1 MSRPAR
7 PAAALALAAAALIA
21 GCGSTASSGPGPSPD
36 ATAAGA
42 PFLATSLATP
52 DSTWAVAVMGGSAS
66 SHNNFWQL
74 FARPAGSGKWQLATP
89 PGTADNGGLV
99 LADAG
104 GRSLITAFRP
114 SQYLTYTPLTLTR
127 DGGRAWSSTGPLD
140 AALANSPDA
149 LAAAPATGHLLAL
162 LTSGTAKLA
171 APGYTSWQTLTSQRT
186 LAATPAGR
194 RCGLHTLTAAAF
206 TPSGLPLLAGAC
218 SRPGMTGIFT
228 TRGGIWQASGPR
240 PPAAL
245 AREAIT
251 VLRLTRTANRTVAL
265 LKAGTGP
272 AASLLAAWSAD
283 SGGHWALSPP
293 VKLDS
298 AKLSS
303 ASFGPT
309 GAAAIVL
316 SGNRAETIAGAGA
329 GWQALPALPAG
340 TATLAPGPSGGFD
353 ALAVHRT
360 TLTVWQL
367 APGSATWRTTQT
379 VTVPI
384 QFGSSG

>member
-1 MSRPAR
+1 
-7 PAAALALAAAALIA
+7 
-21 GCGSTASSGPGPSPD
+21 
-36 ATAAGA
+36 
-42 PFLATSLATP
+42 
-52 DSTWAVAVMGGSAS
+52 MGGSAG

-74 FARPAGSGKWQLATP
+74 FVRPAGSGRWQLVTP

-99 LADAG
+99 VAVAG

-114 SQYLTYTPLTLTR
+114 SQYLTYTPLALTR
-127 DGGRAWSSTGPLD
+127 DGGRAWSSAGPLD
-140 AALANSPDA
+140 AALANFPDA
-149 LAAAPATGHLLAL
+149 LAAAPATGYLLAL
-162 LTSGTAKLA
+162 LTSGTATLA
-171 APGYTSWQTLTSQRT
+171 APGYTRWETLTSQRA
-186 LAATPAGR
+186 LAATPGGR
-194 RCGLHTLTAAAF
+194 HCGLHTLTAAAF
-206 TPSGLPLLAGAC
+206 APSGLPLLAGVC

-228 TRGGIWQASGPR
+228 TRNGTWQASGPSL
-240 PPAAL
+240 PAAL
-245 AREAIT
+245 AGEAIT

-265 LKAGTGP
+265 LQAGTGP

-283 SGGHWALSPP
+283 SGSHWALSPP
-293 VKLDS
+293 FKLSS

-309 GAAAIVL
+309 GAATVVL
-316 SGNRAETIAGAGA
+316 GGNRAETIAGTGA
-329 GWQALPALPAG
+329 GWQALPALPAS

-367 APGSATWRTTQT
+367 APGSTTWRTTQT
-379 VTVPI
+379 VNVPI